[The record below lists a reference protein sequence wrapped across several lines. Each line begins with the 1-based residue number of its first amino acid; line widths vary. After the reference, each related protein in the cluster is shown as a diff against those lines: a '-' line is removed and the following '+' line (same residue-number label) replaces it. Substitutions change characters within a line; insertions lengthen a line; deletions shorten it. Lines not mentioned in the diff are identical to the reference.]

1 MHLDVENKEDQESKM
16 ISNATIATLSPLDE
30 KMLIAG
36 EPDSPVA
43 DAHIGDVRLRTYS
56 MGMQVQNK
64 SVVKDEPMTGRLFA
78 FLQIM
83 TACFGAFAHGGND
96 VR

>member
-1 MHLDVENKEDQESKM
+1 M
-16 ISNATIATLSPLDE
+16 ISNVTIATLSPTDE
-30 KMLIAG
+30 KQLIFD
-36 EPDSPVA
+36 PDTQDGGHQES
-43 DAHIGDVRLRTYS
+43 HLGDVRLRSYS
-56 MGMQVQNK
+56 MAMQVTETK
-64 SVVKDEPMTGRLFA
+64 VKDEPMTGRLFA